1 MQENLSL
8 QSSLCSQLLSLLQ
21 HCDQKKLNQRDKNY
35 KVCGEVWAKLKPRN
49 GDFNHKLMKPNQGL
63 VGKGWEAGTREF
75 EKEPG
80 NWWEDR
86 EPAAVEEKMNMDS
99 GQGEVK
105 ETMSDWDKKQRQ
117 ETTGREWEEMKRN
130 KGGFELTFGSLFIGT
145 KSNMQELKHRLARRV
160 WNVCLSNMENCFF
173 G

>member
-8 QSSLCSQLLSLLQ
+8 QSSYALS
-21 HCDQKKLNQRDKNY
+21 HSHFCNIVTKKKWITGTKITWFVVR
-35 KVCGEVWAKLKPRN
+35 CGQNW
-49 GDFNHKLMKPNQGL
+49 NQGMEIL
-63 VGKGWEAGTREF
+63 TI
-75 EKEPG
+75 
-80 NWWEDR
+80 NWWNQTKIWLGGVEKLEQESLRRNPETGGKIGNRQLWRKRWTWTQDR
-86 EPAAVEEKMNMDS
+86 EGWRRLWVIETKNKD
-99 GQGEVK
+99 K
-105 ETMSDWDKKQRQ
+105 ELL
-117 ETTGREWEEMKRN
+117 EIKRN